1 MADDGLVRSKLT
13 DESIELMRRRIG
25 YPNPTLRGGII
36 TKTPWNTVATADTIR
51 HWAIGI
57 GDDNPL
63 FTDPEYGETTRWG
76 GMIAPPGYE
85 TTMGYDRSKKMD
97 PEFEKETSKA
107 LRGVQLFNSG
117 VETFYHAPI
126 TLGTKLYKS
135 MWVDKVD
142 EKQSRFG
149 GRSALVTNRWAQ
161 WDQNDNVLIT
171 ASNWFVHVEREQRD
185 KKESRAEKESGKNL
199 KAELTPYTDEQL
211 EEIEAAYDNEFR
223 RGSGTLYLEDYKVG
237 DLLPKMVKGPFT
249 LTDHINFYI
258 GWGWGNYGNPP
269 WRLAYENRK
278 VLRGFYTRNEF
289 RAWDTLQR
297 LHWDIDL
304 AHKVGVQSTYD
315 IGPQRNAMVCQ
326 YSTNFAGDNAWVY
339 RTRCEYRNFNFV
351 GDTTWI
357 QGEVIEAR
365 VDEKLGPLLE
375 LKITGTNQ
383 RGQENI
389 RASATILC
397 GSRAH
402 GELKLPPTPPLPEHR
417 S

>member
-63 FTDPEYGETTRWG
+63 FTDAEYGETTRWG

-97 PEFEKETSKA
+97 PEFEKETS
-107 LRGVQLFNSG
+107 
-117 VETFYHAPI
+117 
-126 TLGTKLYKS
+126 
-135 MWVDKVD
+135 
-142 EKQSRFG
+142 
-149 GRSALVTNRWAQ
+149 
-161 WDQNDNVLIT
+161 
-171 ASNWFVHVEREQRD
+171 
-185 KKESRAEKESGKNL
+185 
-199 KAELTPYTDEQL
+199 
-211 EEIEAAYDNEFR
+211 
-223 RGSGTLYLEDYKVG
+223 
-237 DLLPKMVKGPFT
+237 
-249 LTDHINFYI
+249 
-258 GWGWGNYGNPP
+258 
-269 WRLAYENRK
+269 K

-402 GELKLPPTPPLPEHR
+402 GELKLPPTPPMPEHR